1 MLLLFGKRLKELR
14 LKEGLTQQAL
24 GDKVSVT
31 KVSICCYEK
40 GTRTPTLDTLI
51 ALSNVFHVDY
61 TYFLGGDSYVVAED
75 SERYGIS
82 MAKEEIEFIEEL
94 RNHVDLYKTL
104 MEDPKRMINLIEKK
118 MR

>member
-1 MLLLFGKRLKELR
+1 MLLFGKRLKELR
-14 LKEGLTQQAL
+14 LREGLTQQAL
-24 GDKVSVT
+24 GDMVNVT

-51 ALSNVFHVDY
+51 ALSNIFHVDY

-82 MAKEEIEFIEEL
+82 MAKEEIDFIEEL
-94 RNHVDLYKTL
+94 RNHANLYHTL
-104 MEDPKRMINLIEKK
+104 MDDPKRTISLIEKK
-118 MR
+118 IR